1 MLVTQADLRRIIT
14 DTGLDRLMD
23 EAIEALEQ
31 ALVDTGGVAVTPRG
45 GFALENERTGVLEWM
60 PAMRP
65 GATATVKM
73 VAYNPEN
80 PHRYRLP
87 TIMAST
93 AVYDSRTGA
102 LTALLDATFTTAL
115 RTGAASA
122 IATRRLAR
130 AGSSV
135 VGLVGCGAQ
144 AVSQL
149 HALSRVLPVRRVLA
163 YDTDPAALSSF
174 PARVAFTGLTV
185 EPCDRETLEATAD
198 VICTATSAPV
208 GAPPVLRGDPERL
221 RPGAHINAVGSDLPG
236 KTELPLVLLRAAVVC
251 PDYLPQ
257 AAVEGEC
264 QQLSGEEIG
273 PSLAEL
279 VAGEQDE
286 QLRDRLTVFDS
297 TGYALEDQV
306 VTEVLLAHA
315 RRLGAWRP
323 LPLFTG
329 TSDPRNPYW
338 LSQPAP
344 EAATPDPVPPALASA
359 G

>member
-1 MLVTQADLRRIIT
+1 MSLLVTQSDLRRIIA
-14 DTGLDRLMD
+14 DAGLDGLMD
-23 EAIEALEQ
+23 EVIAALEV
-31 ALVDTGGVAVTPRG
+31 ALADPSTVAVCPRG

-65 GATATVKM
+65 SATATVKM
-73 VAYNPEN
+73 VAYNPDN
-80 PHRYRLP
+80 PEHYRLP

-122 IATRRLAR
+122 VATRRLAR
-130 AGSSV
+130 RGSTV

-144 AVSQL
+144 AVAQL
-149 HALSRVLPVRRVLA
+149 HGLSRVLPIRRVLA
-163 YDTDPAALSSF
+163 YDTDPHVLASF
-174 PARVAFTGLTV
+174 ARRVAFTGLRV
-185 EPCDRETLEATAD
+185 ERSDPQTLAAAAD

-208 GAPPVLRGDPERL
+208 GAPPVLPGDPERL
-221 RPGAHINAVGSDLPG
+221 RPGTHVNAVGSDLPG
-236 KTELPLVLLRAAVVC
+236 KTELPLALLRAAVVC

-257 AAVEGEC
+257 AAIEGEC

-279 VAGEQDE
+279 VVGGGEAY
-286 QLRDRLTVFDS
+286 RDRLTVFDS

-306 VTEVLLAHA
+306 VTEVVLAHA

-329 TSDPRNPYW
+329 TSDARNPYW
-338 LSQPAP
+338 LSQPDPELPAPVPAP
-344 EAATPDPVPPALASA
+344 EALTPA
-359 G
+359 

>member
-1 MLVTQADLRRIIT
+1 
-14 DTGLDRLMD
+14 MD
-23 EAIEALEQ
+23 EVIDALEQ
-31 ALVDTGGVAVTPRG
+31 ALADTGSVAVTPRG

-60 PAMRP
+60 PAIRP
-65 GATATVKM
+65 GRTATVKT

-80 PHRYRLP
+80 PQRHRLP
-87 TIMAST
+87 TIMACT
-93 AVYDSRTGA
+93 AVHDSRTGA

-122 IATRRLAR
+122 VATRRLAR
-130 AGSSV
+130 VGSAV

-149 HALSRVLPVRRVLA
+149 HALSRVLAVRRVLA
-163 YDTDPAALSSF
+163 YDTDPAVLSSF
-174 PARVAFTGLTV
+174 PARTAFSGLPV
-185 EPCDRETLEATAD
+185 EPCDLPTLEAAAD

-208 GAPPVLRGDPERL
+208 GAPPVLRGDPDRL

-236 KTELPLVLLRAAVVC
+236 KTELPLALLRAAVVC

-279 VAGEQDE
+279 VAGEAGE

-297 TGYALEDQV
+297 TGFALEDQV
-306 VTEVLLAHA
+306 VTEVVLAHA
-315 RRLGAWRP
+315 RRLGAGSP

-338 LSQPAP
+338 LSEPDAELPAP
-344 EAATPDPVPPALASA
+344 DPAPPAALAPVR
-359 G
+359 